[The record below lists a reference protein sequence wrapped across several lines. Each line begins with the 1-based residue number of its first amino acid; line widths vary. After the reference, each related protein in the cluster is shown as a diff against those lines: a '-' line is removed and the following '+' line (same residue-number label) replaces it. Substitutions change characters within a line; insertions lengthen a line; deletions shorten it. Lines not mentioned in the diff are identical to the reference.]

1 MVLQINIAIDRTVV
15 ITGKKGK
22 LMSVRFYNCRILTM
36 KDNSIT
42 EGELW
47 TDNDRISYIGPSKD
61 ASDKKFDREIDCKGN
76 LLMPGLKNAHTHS
89 AMTFSRSL
97 ADEYCLNDWLHKAI
111 FPREAKLTPEAVYWF
126 SKLAYAEYLAG
137 GVTACFDMYF
147 HREENARAAVETG
160 FRHVF
165 CGAANDFGGFESL
178 EKYYNELN
186 SYDPLVSFIFGF
198 HAEYTTCEDNL
209 KYMSELAHKYEAPV
223 FTHISETTEEV
234 EGCKERYGVTPA
246 VLFDKLGIFDFGG
259 GGFHCVWFTDEDRD
273 IFKKRGLWSVFNACS
288 NLKLAS
294 GITPVYKFIEND
306 MKIAIGTD
314 GAGSNNALS
323 MFREMY
329 LDTVLSNV
337 ETHNAAAVDPFV
349 ILKAG
354 TSGGAQCMGLK
365 DSDVLAEGKKA
376 DIIMIDMNKPS
387 MQPEN
392 NIVRNLI
399 YSADNSVV
407 KMTMIDGKILYEDG
421 KYTTIDLDEVIRES
435 NKFMQ
440 GLSDI

>member
-1 MVLQINIAIDRTVV
+1 
-15 ITGKKGK
+15 
-22 LMSVRFYNCRILTM
+22 MSIRFYNCRILTM

-47 TDNDRISYIGPSKD
+47 TDNDRISYIGPSVNS
-61 ASDKKFDREIDCKGN
+61 SDKTFDREIDCKGN

-97 ADEYCLNDWLHKAI
+97 ADEYCLNDWLFKAI
-111 FPREAKLTPEAVYWF
+111 FPREDKLTPEHVYWF
-126 SKLAYAEYLAG
+126 AKLAYADYLAG
-137 GVTACFDMYF
+137 GITSCFDMYF
-147 HREENARAAVETG
+147 HKDENAKAAVETG

-165 CGAANDFGGFESL
+165 CGAANDFGGLDEL
-178 EKYYNELN
+178 ERYYNSLN
-186 SYDPLVSFIFGF
+186 SYDPLVSFIYGF
-198 HAEYTTCEDNL
+198 HAEYTTSEDNL
-209 KYMSELAHKYEAPV
+209 KRISDLAHKYEAPV
-223 FTHISETTEEV
+223 FTHISETAAEV
-234 EGCKERYGVTPA
+234 EGCKERYGITPA

-273 IFKKRGLWSVFNACS
+273 VFKKRDLWSVFNACS

-294 GITPVYKFIEND
+294 GITPVYKFIEKD

-329 LDTVLSNV
+329 LSTVLSNV
-337 ETHNAAAVDPFV
+337 ETNNAAAVDPFT

-354 TSGGAQCMGLK
+354 TTGGALCMGLK
-365 DSDVLAEGKKA
+365 DSDVLDVGKKA

-392 NIVRNLI
+392 NIVRNI
-399 YSADNSVV
+399 VYSADNSVV

-421 KYTTIDLDEVIRES
+421 KYYSLDLDEVISEC
-435 NKFMQ
+435 NK
-440 GLSDI
+440 LKEDLA

>member
-1 MVLQINIAIDRTVV
+1 
-15 ITGKKGK
+15 
-22 LMSVRFYNCRILTM
+22 M
-36 KDNSIT
+36 KDQNLI

-47 TDNDRISYIGPSKD
+47 TDNDRISYIGP
-61 ASDKKFDREIDCKGN
+61 AVENCNTNFEREIDCKGN

-97 ADEYCLNDWLHKAI
+97 ADDYSLNDWLFKAI
-111 FPREAKLTPEAVYWF
+111 FPREAKLTPEHIYWF
-126 SKLAYAEYLAG
+126 TKLAYAEYLSG
-137 GVTACFDMYF
+137 GITACFDMYPK
-147 HREENARAAVETG
+147 RIESARVAVESG
-160 FRHVF
+160 FRYVS
-165 CGAANDFGGFESL
+165 CDDANDFGGMDLME
-178 EKYYNELN
+178 ENYNKFN
-186 SYDPLVSFIFGF
+186 SYDPLVSYIYGF
-198 HAEYTTCEDNL
+198 HAEYTTNLDNL
-209 KYMSELAHKYEAPV
+209 KRVSELAHKYEAPV
-223 FTHISETTEEV
+223 FAHISETKAEV

-246 VLFDKLGIFDFGG
+246 VLFDQLGIYDFGG

-273 IFKKRGLWSVFNACS
+273 IFKKRNLWSVFNACS

-294 GITPVYKFIEND
+294 GITPVYKFIEKD
-306 MKIAIGTD
+306 MNIAVGTD

-337 ETHNAAAVDPFV
+337 ETNNAAAVDPFT

-354 TSGGAQCMGLK
+354 TTGGALCMGL
-365 DSDVLAEGKKA
+365 DDCDVLAEGKKA

-392 NIVRNLI
+392 NIVRNII

-421 KYTTIDLDEVIRES
+421 RFTTLDIDEIIREC
-435 NKFMQ
+435 NKFKKD
-440 GLSDI
+440 LA

>member
-1 MVLQINIAIDRTVV
+1 
-15 ITGKKGK
+15 
-22 LMSVRFYNCRILTM
+22 M
-36 KDNSIT
+36 KDDNIT

-47 TDNDRISYIGPSKD
+47 TENDRISYIGPSKD
-61 ASDKKFDREIDCKGN
+61 KEGKKFDREIDCKGN

-111 FPREAKLTPEAVYWF
+111 FPREAKLTPDHVYWF
-126 SKLAYAEYLAG
+126 AKLAYADYLSG
-137 GVTACFDMYF
+137 GVTSCFDMYF
-147 HREENARAAVETG
+147 HKYENAKAAVETG

-165 CGAANDFGGFESL
+165 CGAANDYGGFEAL
-178 EKYYNELN
+178 EQNYIDLN
-186 SYDPLVSFIFGF
+186 DYDPLISFIYGF

-209 KYMSELAHKYEAPV
+209 KYMSELAHKYSAPV
-223 FTHISETTEEV
+223 FAHISETAEEV
-234 EGCKERYGVTPA
+234 AGCRERYGVTPA
-246 VLFDKLGIFDFGG
+246 ALFDKLGIYDFGG
-259 GGFHCVWFTDEDRD
+259 GGFHCVWFTDEDRE

-294 GITPVYKFIEND
+294 GITPVYKFIKDGMN
-306 MKIAIGTD
+306 IAIGTD

-329 LDTVLSNV
+329 LDCVLSNV
-337 ETHNAAAVDPFV
+337 ETKNAAAVDPFT

-354 TSGGAQCMGLK
+354 TSGGALCMGLT
-365 DSDVLAEGKKA
+365 DCDVLDAGKKA

-392 NIVRNLI
+392 NIARNI
-399 YSADNSVV
+399 VYSADNSVV
-407 KMTMIDGKILYEDG
+407 KMTMIDGRILYEDG
-421 KYTTIDLDEVIRES
+421 RFTTIDIDTVIREC
-435 NKFMQ
+435 NKSK
-440 GLSDI
+440 SDLA

>member
-1 MVLQINIAIDRTVV
+1 MT
-15 ITGKKGK
+15 
-22 LMSVRFYNCRILTM
+22 VRFYNCRILTM
-36 KDNSIT
+36 QDDKII

-47 TDNDRISYIGPSKD
+47 TENDRISYIGPAKAD
-61 ASDKKFDREIDCKGN
+61 PDKKFDREIDCKGN

-97 ADEYCLNDWLHKAI
+97 ADEYCLDDWLHKAI
-111 FPREAKLTPEAVYWF
+111 FPREAKLTPEHVYWF
-126 SKLAYAEYLAG
+126 SKLAYADYLAG
-137 GVTACFDMYF
+137 GITACFDMYF
-147 HREENARAAVETG
+147 HKYDNAKAAVETG

-165 CGAANDFGGFESL
+165 CGAANDYGGFDML
-178 EKYYNELN
+178 EQNYIDLN
-186 SYDPLVSFIFGF
+186 DYDPIISFKLGF

-209 KYMSELAHKYEAPV
+209 KFMSDLAHKYNAPV
-223 FTHISETTEEV
+223 YTHISETLPEV
-234 EGCKERYGVTPA
+234 EGCKERYGITPA

-273 IFKKRGLWSVFNACS
+273 IFKKRDLWSVFNACS

-294 GITPVYKFIEND
+294 GITPVYKFIEKD

-337 ETHNAAAVDPFV
+337 ETHNAAAVDPFT

-354 TSGGAQCMGLK
+354 TTGGALCMGLN

-376 DIIMIDMNKPS
+376 DIIMIDMNKPC

-392 NIVRNLI
+392 NIARNI
-399 YSADNSVV
+399 VYSADNDCV

-421 KYTTIDLDEVIRES
+421 KFTTLDIDEVIREC
-435 NKFMQ
+435 NKFKED
-440 GLSDI
+440 LA

>member
-1 MVLQINIAIDRTVV
+1 
-15 ITGKKGK
+15 
-22 LMSVRFYNCRILTM
+22 MSVRFYNARILSM
-36 KDNSIT
+36 KDQSIT
-42 EGELW
+42 EGELCV
-47 TDNDRISYIGPSKD
+47 DNDRISYIGPAVEHKD
-61 ASDKKFDREIDCKGN
+61 KVFDRELDCKGN

-97 ADEYCLNDWLHKAI
+97 ADEYCLNDWLFKAI
-111 FPREAKLTPEAVYWF
+111 FPREDKLTPEAVYWF
-126 SKLAYAEYLAG
+126 SKLAYADYLSG
-137 GVTACFDMYF
+137 GITSCFDMYF
-147 HREENARAAVETG
+147 HREASVKAAVETG
-160 FRHVF
+160 FRHIF

-178 EKYYNELN
+178 EEYYKTLN
-186 SYDPLVSFIFGF
+186 DYDPLVSFILGF

-209 KYMSELAHKYEAPV
+209 KFMSELAHKYEAPV
-223 FTHISETTEEV
+223 FTHISETKDEV

-259 GGFHCVWFTDEDRD
+259 GGFHCTWLTDEDRD
-273 IFKKRGLWSVFNACS
+273 IFKNRGLWSVFNACS

-294 GITPVYKFIEND
+294 GITPVYKFIEKD

-337 ETHNAAAVDPFV
+337 ETHNAAAVDPFT

-354 TSGGAQCMGLK
+354 TTGGALCMGLN
-365 DSDVLAEGKKA
+365 DSDVLDVGKKA

-392 NIVRNLI
+392 NIPRNI
-399 YSADNSVV
+399 VYSADNSVV

-421 KYTTIDLDEVIRES
+421 KFTSIDMDEVIKNTQKLME
-435 NKFMQ
+435 
-440 GLSDI
+440 GLSEV

>member
-1 MVLQINIAIDRTVV
+1 
-15 ITGKKGK
+15 
-22 LMSVRFYNCRILTM
+22 M
-36 KDNSIT
+36 KDDKIT

-47 TDNDRISYIGPSKD
+47 TDNDRISYIGPAKD
-61 ASDKKFDREIDCKGN
+61 TAGEKFDREIDCKGN

-111 FPREAKLTPEAVYWF
+111 FPREAKLTPDHVYWYA
-126 SKLAYAEYLAG
+126 KLAYADYLSG
-137 GVTACFDMYF
+137 GITSCFDMYF
-147 HREENARAAVETG
+147 HKYENAKAAVETG

-165 CGAANDFGGFESL
+165 CGAANDYGGFEAL
-178 EKYYNELN
+178 EQNYLDLN
-186 SYDPLVSFIFGF
+186 DYDPLISFIYGF

-209 KYMSELAHKYEAPV
+209 KFMSELAHKYSAPV
-223 FTHISETTEEV
+223 FAHISETAEEV

-246 VLFDKLGIFDFGG
+246 VLFDKLGIYDFGG
-259 GGFHCVWFTDEDRD
+259 GGFHCVWFTDEDRK
-273 IFKKRGLWSVFNACS
+273 IFKDRGLWSVFNACS

-294 GITPVYKFIEND
+294 GITPVYKFIANG
-306 MKIAIGTD
+306 MNIAIGTD

-329 LDTVLSNV
+329 LDCVLSNV
-337 ETHNAAAVDPFV
+337 ETKNAAAVDPFT

-354 TSGGAQCMGLK
+354 TSGGALCMGLT
-365 DSDVLAEGKKA
+365 DCDVLDVGKKA

-392 NIVRNLI
+392 NIARNI
-399 YSADNSVV
+399 VYSADNSVV
-407 KMTMIDGKILYEDG
+407 KMTMIDGRILYEDG
-421 KYTTIDLDEVIRES
+421 KFTTIDLDTVIREC
-435 NKFMQ
+435 NKFK
-440 GLSDI
+440 SDLA

>member
-1 MVLQINIAIDRTVV
+1 
-15 ITGKKGK
+15 
-22 LMSVRFYNCRILTM
+22 MSVRFYNCRILTM
-36 KDNSIT
+36 QDDKII

-47 TDNDRISYIGPSKD
+47 TENDRISYIGPAKAD
-61 ASDKKFDREIDCKGN
+61 PDKKFDREIDCKGN

-97 ADEYCLNDWLHKAI
+97 ADEYCLDDWLHKAI
-111 FPREAKLTPEAVYWF
+111 FPREAKLTPEHVYWF
-126 SKLAYAEYLAG
+126 SKLAYADYLAG
-137 GVTACFDMYF
+137 GITACFDMYF
-147 HREENARAAVETG
+147 HKYDNAKAAVETG

-165 CGAANDFGGFESL
+165 CGAANDYGGFDML
-178 EKYYNELN
+178 EQNYIDLN
-186 SYDPLVSFIFGF
+186 DYDPLVSFKLGF

-209 KYMSELAHKYEAPV
+209 KLMSDLAHKYNAPV
-223 FTHISETTEEV
+223 YTHISETLSEV
-234 EGCKERYGVTPA
+234 EGCKERYGFTPA

-273 IFKKRGLWSVFNACS
+273 IFKKRDLWSVFNACS

-294 GITPVYKFIEND
+294 GITPVYKFNEND

-337 ETHNAAAVDPFV
+337 ETHNAASVDPYT

-354 TSGGAQCMGLK
+354 TTGGALCMGLN

-376 DIIMIDMNKPS
+376 DIIMIDMNKPC

-392 NIVRNLI
+392 NIVRNII
-399 YSADNSVV
+399 YSADNDCV

-421 KYTTIDLDEVIRES
+421 KFTTLDIDEAIREC
-435 NKFMQ
+435 NKFKED
-440 GLSDI
+440 LA

>member
-1 MVLQINIAIDRTVV
+1 
-15 ITGKKGK
+15 
-22 LMSVRFYNCRILTM
+22 MSVRFYNSRILTM
-36 KDNSIT
+36 EDNNVT

-47 TDNDRISYIGPSKD
+47 TENDRISYIGPS
-61 ASDKKFDREIDCKGN
+61 ADKGDKVFDREIDCKGG

-97 ADEYCLNDWLHKAI
+97 ADEYCLNDWLFKAI
-111 FPREAKLTPEAVYWF
+111 FPREAKLTAESVYWL
-126 SKLAYAEYLAG
+126 SKLAYAEYLSG
-137 GVTACFDMYF
+137 GITACFDMYF
-147 HREENARAAVETG
+147 EKDANAKAAVETG

-165 CGAANDFGGFESL
+165 CGAANDFGGMEEL
-178 EKYYNELN
+178 EDFYDRLN
-186 SYDPLVSFIFGF
+186 SYDPLVSFIYGF

-209 KYMSELAHKYEAPV
+209 KKISELAHKYEAPV
-223 FTHISETTEEV
+223 FAHISETKAEV
-234 EGCKERYGVTPA
+234 DGCIERYGCTPA
-246 VLFDKLGIFDFGG
+246 VLFDRLGIYDFGG

-294 GITPVYKFIEND
+294 GITPVYKFIAND

-314 GAGSNNALS
+314 GAGSNNSLS

-337 ETHNAAAVDPFV
+337 ETGNAAAVDPFT
-349 ILKAG
+349 ILKSG
-354 TSGGAQCMGLK
+354 TTGGALCMGLK

-376 DIIMIDMNKPS
+376 DIILIDMNRPS

-392 NIVRNLI
+392 NIARNI
-399 YSADNSVV
+399 VYSADNSVV

-421 KYTTIDLDEVIRES
+421 KYSTLDLDEVIREC
-435 NKFMQ
+435 NKLMKD
-440 GLSDI
+440 LA

>member
-1 MVLQINIAIDRTVV
+1 
-15 ITGKKGK
+15 
-22 LMSVRFYNCRILTM
+22 M
-36 KDNSIT
+36 KDNKIT

-47 TDNDRISYIGPSKD
+47 TENDRISYIGPAKAPSGE
-61 ASDKKFDREIDCKGN
+61 KFDREIDCKGN

-111 FPREAKLTPEAVYWF
+111 FPREAKLIPEHVYWF
-126 SKLAYAEYLAG
+126 SKLAYADYLAG
-137 GVTACFDMYF
+137 GITACFDMYF
-147 HREENARAAVETG
+147 HKEDNARAAVETG

-165 CGAANDFGGFESL
+165 CGAANDYGGFEDL
-178 EKYYNELN
+178 ERFYNELN
-186 SYDPLVSFIFGF
+186 SYDPLISFIYGF

-209 KYMSELAHKYEAPV
+209 KFMSELAHKYKAPV
-223 FTHISETTEEV
+223 FAHISETAEEV
-234 EGCKERYGVTPA
+234 VGCRERYGVTPA
-246 VLFDKLGIFDFGG
+246 VLFEKLGIYDFGG
-259 GGFHCVWFTDEDRD
+259 GGFHCVWFTDEDRE

-294 GITPVYKFIEND
+294 GITPVHKFVKDGMN
-306 MKIAIGTD
+306 IAIGTD

-329 LDTVLSNV
+329 LDCVLSNV
-337 ETHNAAAVDPFV
+337 ETKNAAAVDPFT

-354 TSGGAQCMGLK
+354 TSGGALCMGLT
-365 DSDVLAEGKKA
+365 DCDVLDAGKKA

-392 NIVRNLI
+392 NIVRNI
-399 YSADNSVV
+399 VYSGDNSVV

-421 KYTTIDLDEVIRES
+421 KFNTLDLDEVIREC
-435 NKFMQ
+435 NKFRKD
-440 GLSDI
+440 LA

>member
-1 MVLQINIAIDRTVV
+1 
-15 ITGKKGK
+15 
-22 LMSVRFYNCRILTM
+22 M
-36 KDNSIT
+36 KDDKIT

-47 TDNDRISYIGPSKD
+47 TENDRISYIGPSKD
-61 ASDKKFDREIDCKGN
+61 KEGKKFDREIDCKGN

-111 FPREAKLTPEAVYWF
+111 FPREAKLTPDHVYWF
-126 SKLAYAEYLAG
+126 AKLAYADYLSG
-137 GVTACFDMYF
+137 GVTSCFDMYF
-147 HREENARAAVETG
+147 HKYENAKAAVETG

-165 CGAANDFGGFESL
+165 CGAANDYGGFEAL
-178 EKYYNELN
+178 EQNYIDLN
-186 SYDPLVSFIFGF
+186 DYDPLISFIYGF

-209 KYMSELAHKYEAPV
+209 KYMSELAHKYSAPV
-223 FTHISETTEEV
+223 FAHISETAEEV
-234 EGCKERYGVTPA
+234 AGCRERYGVTPA
-246 VLFDKLGIFDFGG
+246 ALFDKLGIYDFGG
-259 GGFHCVWFTDEDRD
+259 GGFHCVWFTDEDRE

-294 GITPVYKFIEND
+294 GITPVYKFIKDGMN
-306 MKIAIGTD
+306 IAIGTD

-329 LDTVLSNV
+329 LDCVLSNV
-337 ETHNAAAVDPFV
+337 ETKNAAAVDPFT

-354 TSGGAQCMGLK
+354 TSGGALCMGLT
-365 DSDVLAEGKKA
+365 DCDVLDAGKKA

-392 NIVRNLI
+392 NIARNI
-399 YSADNSVV
+399 VYSADNSVV
-407 KMTMIDGKILYEDG
+407 KMTMIDGRILYEDG
-421 KYTTIDLDEVIRES
+421 RFTTIDIDTVIREC
-435 NKFMQ
+435 NKFK
-440 GLSDI
+440 SDLA

>member
-1 MVLQINIAIDRTVV
+1 
-15 ITGKKGK
+15 
-22 LMSVRFYNCRILTM
+22 MSVRFYNARILSM
-36 KDNSIT
+36 KDQSIT
-42 EGELW
+42 EGELCV
-47 TDNDRISYIGPSKD
+47 DNDRISYIGPAVEHKD
-61 ASDKKFDREIDCKGN
+61 KVFDREIDCKGN

-97 ADEYCLNDWLHKAI
+97 ADEYCLNDWLFKAI
-111 FPREAKLTPEAVYWF
+111 FPREDKLTPEAVYWF
-126 SKLAYAEYLAG
+126 SKLAYADYLSG
-137 GVTACFDMYF
+137 GITSCFDMYF
-147 HREENARAAVETG
+147 HREASAKAAVETG

-178 EKYYNELN
+178 EEYYKTLN
-186 SYDPLVSFIFGF
+186 DYDPLVSFILGF

-209 KYMSELAHKYEAPV
+209 KFMSDLAHKYEAPV
-223 FTHISETTEEV
+223 FTHISETKDEV

-259 GGFHCVWFTDEDRD
+259 GGFHCTWLTDEDRD
-273 IFKKRGLWSVFNACS
+273 IFKNRGLWSVFNACS

-294 GITPVYKFIEND
+294 GITPVYKFIEKD

-337 ETHNAAAVDPFV
+337 ETHNAAAVDPFT

-354 TSGGAQCMGLK
+354 TTGGALCMGLN
-365 DSDVLAEGKKA
+365 DSDILDVGKKA

-392 NIVRNLI
+392 NIPRNI
-399 YSADNSVV
+399 VYSADNSVV

-421 KYTTIDLDEVIRES
+421 KFTSIDIDEVIKNTQKLME
-435 NKFMQ
+435 
-440 GLSDI
+440 GLSEV

>member
-1 MVLQINIAIDRTVV
+1 
-15 ITGKKGK
+15 
-22 LMSVRFYNCRILTM
+22 MSVRFYNCRILSM
-36 KDNSIT
+36 KDDKIT

-47 TDNDRISYIGPSKD
+47 TENDKISYIGPKKD
-61 ASDKKFDREIDCKGN
+61 TAGKTFEREIDCKGN

-97 ADEYCLNDWLHKAI
+97 ADEYCLNDWLFKAI
-111 FPREAKLTPEAVYWF
+111 FPREAKLTPEQLYWF
-126 SKLAYAEYLAG
+126 AKLAYADYLSG

-147 HREENARAAVETG
+147 HKYENAKAAVDTG

-165 CGAANDFGGFESL
+165 CGAANDFGGFEAL
-178 EKYYNELN
+178 EQNYIDLN
-186 SYDPLVSFIFGF
+186 DYDPLVSFIYGF

-209 KYMSELAHKYEAPV
+209 KLMSDLAHKYKAPV
-223 FTHISETTEEV
+223 FTHISETAAEV
-234 EGCKERYGVTPA
+234 EGCKERYGITPA

-273 IFKKRGLWSVFNACS
+273 IFKKRDLWSVFNACS

-294 GITPVYKFIEND
+294 GITPVYKFIEKD

-329 LDTVLSNV
+329 LDCVLSNV
-337 ETHNAAAVDPFV
+337 ETNNAAAVDPFT

-354 TSGGAQCMGLK
+354 TSGGALCMGLT
-365 DSDVLAEGKKA
+365 DCDVLDVGKKA
-376 DIIMIDMNKPS
+376 DIIMIDMTKPC

-392 NIVRNLI
+392 NIVRNLV
-399 YSADNSVV
+399 YSGDNSIV
-407 KMTMIDGKILYEDG
+407 KMTMIDGKVLYEDG
-421 KYTTIDLDEVIRES
+421 KFLSLDLAEVISEC
-435 NKFMQ
+435 NKFRKD
-440 GLSDI
+440 LA

>member
-1 MVLQINIAIDRTVV
+1 MT
-15 ITGKKGK
+15 
-22 LMSVRFYNCRILTM
+22 VRFYNARILTM
-36 KDNSIT
+36 KDQNIT

-47 TDNDRISYIGPSKD
+47 TDNDRISYIGPSVD
-61 ASDKKFDREIDCKGN
+61 MSDKKFDREIDCKGN

-97 ADEYCLNDWLHKAI
+97 ADEYCLNDWLFKAI
-111 FPREAKLTPEAVYWF
+111 FPREAKLTPEHIYWF
-126 SKLAYAEYLAG
+126 TKLAYAEYLSG
-137 GVTACFDMYF
+137 GITACFDMYPK
-147 HREENARAAVETG
+147 RIESARAAVESG
-160 FRHVF
+160 FRYVS
-165 CGAANDFGGFESL
+165 CDDANDFGGMDLME
-178 EKYYNELN
+178 ENYNKFN
-186 SYDPLVSFIFGF
+186 SYDPLVSYIYGF
-198 HAEYTTCEDNL
+198 HAEYTTNLDNL
-209 KYMSELAHKYEAPV
+209 KRVSELAHKYEAPV
-223 FTHISETTEEV
+223 FAHISETKAEV

-246 VLFDKLGIFDFGG
+246 VLFDQLGIYDFGG

-273 IFKKRGLWSVFNACS
+273 IFKKRNLWSVFNACS

-294 GITPVYKFIEND
+294 GITPVYKFIEKD
-306 MKIAIGTD
+306 MNIAVGTD

-337 ETHNAAAVDPFV
+337 ETNNAAAVDPFT

-354 TSGGAQCMGLK
+354 TTGGALCMGLN
-365 DSDVLAEGKKA
+365 DSDVLDQGKKA

-387 MQPEN
+387 MKPEN
-392 NIVRNLI
+392 NIVRNII

-421 KYTTIDLDEVIRES
+421 KFTTLDLDEVYKMCS
-435 NKFMQ
+435 KFM
-440 GLSDI
+440 GDLA

>member
-1 MVLQINIAIDRTVV
+1 
-15 ITGKKGK
+15 
-22 LMSVRFYNCRILTM
+22 M
-36 KDNSIT
+36 KDDKIT

-47 TDNDRISYIGPSKD
+47 TENDRISYIGPSKD
-61 ASDKKFDREIDCKGN
+61 KEGKKFDREIDCKGN

-111 FPREAKLTPEAVYWF
+111 FPREAKLTPDHVYWF
-126 SKLAYAEYLAG
+126 AKLAYADYLSG
-137 GVTACFDMYF
+137 GVTSCFDMYF
-147 HREENARAAVETG
+147 HKYENAKAAVETG

-165 CGAANDFGGFESL
+165 CGAANDYGGFEAL
-178 EKYYNELN
+178 EQNYIDLN
-186 SYDPLVSFIFGF
+186 DYDPLISFIYGF

-209 KYMSELAHKYEAPV
+209 KYMSELAHKYSAPV
-223 FTHISETTEEV
+223 FAHISETAEEV
-234 EGCKERYGVTPA
+234 AGCRERYGVTPA
-246 VLFDKLGIFDFGG
+246 ALFDKLGIYDFGG
-259 GGFHCVWFTDEDRD
+259 GGFHCVWFTDEDRE

-294 GITPVYKFIEND
+294 GITPVYKFIKDGMN
-306 MKIAIGTD
+306 IAIGTD

-329 LDTVLSNV
+329 LDCVLSNV
-337 ETHNAAAVDPFV
+337 ETKNAAAVDPFT

-354 TSGGAQCMGLK
+354 ASGGALCMGLT
-365 DSDVLAEGKKA
+365 DCDVLDAGKKA

-392 NIVRNLI
+392 NIARNI
-399 YSADNSVV
+399 VYSADNSVV
-407 KMTMIDGKILYEDG
+407 KMTMIDGRILYEDG
-421 KYTTIDLDEVIRES
+421 RFTTIDIDTVIREC
-435 NKFMQ
+435 NRFK
-440 GLSDI
+440 SDLA

>member
-1 MVLQINIAIDRTVV
+1 
-15 ITGKKGK
+15 
-22 LMSVRFYNCRILTM
+22 MSVRFYNCRILSM
-36 KDNSIT
+36 KDDKIT

-47 TDNDRISYIGPSKD
+47 TENDRISYIGPAKAPSGER
-61 ASDKKFDREIDCKGN
+61 FDREIDCKGN

-111 FPREAKLTPEAVYWF
+111 FPREAKLIPEHVYWF
-126 SKLAYAEYLAG
+126 SKLAYADYLAG
-137 GVTACFDMYF
+137 GITACFDMYF
-147 HREENARAAVETG
+147 HKEDNAKAAVETG

-165 CGAANDFGGFESL
+165 CGAANDYGGFEDL
-178 EKYYNELN
+178 ERFYNELN
-186 SYDPLVSFIFGF
+186 SYDPLISFIYGF

-209 KYMSELAHKYEAPV
+209 KFMSELAHKYKAPV
-223 FTHISETTEEV
+223 FAHISETAEEV
-234 EGCKERYGVTPA
+234 AGCRERYGVTPA
-246 VLFDKLGIFDFGG
+246 VLFEKLGIYDFGG
-259 GGFHCVWFTDEDRD
+259 GGFHCVWFTDEDRE

-294 GITPVYKFIEND
+294 GITPVHKFVKDGMN
-306 MKIAIGTD
+306 IAIGTD

-329 LDTVLSNV
+329 LDCVLSNV
-337 ETHNAAAVDPFV
+337 ETKNAAAVDPFT

-354 TSGGAQCMGLK
+354 TSGGALCMGLT
-365 DSDVLAEGKKA
+365 DCDVLDAGKKA

-392 NIVRNLI
+392 NIVRNI
-399 YSADNSVV
+399 VYSGDNSVV

-421 KYTTIDLDEVIRES
+421 KFNTLDLDEVIREC
-435 NKFMQ
+435 NKFRKD
-440 GLSDI
+440 LA

>member
-1 MVLQINIAIDRTVV
+1 
-15 ITGKKGK
+15 
-22 LMSVRFYNCRILTM
+22 MSVRFYNCRILSM
-36 KDNSIT
+36 KDDKIT

-47 TDNDRISYIGPSKD
+47 TENDRISYIGPAKEPSGE
-61 ASDKKFDREIDCKGN
+61 KFDREIDCKGN

-111 FPREAKLTPEAVYWF
+111 FPREAKLIPKHVYWF
-126 SKLAYAEYLAG
+126 SKLAYADYLAG
-137 GVTACFDMYF
+137 GITACFDMYF
-147 HREENARAAVETG
+147 HKEDNARAAVETG

-165 CGAANDFGGFESL
+165 CGAANDYGGFEDL
-178 EKYYNELN
+178 ERFYNELN
-186 SYDPLVSFIFGF
+186 SYDPLISFIYGF

-209 KYMSELAHKYEAPV
+209 KFMSELAHKYKAPV
-223 FTHISETTEEV
+223 FAHISETAEEV
-234 EGCKERYGVTPA
+234 AGCRERYGVTPA
-246 VLFDKLGIFDFGG
+246 VIFEKLGIYDFGG
-259 GGFHCVWFTDEDRD
+259 GGFHCVWFTDEDRE

-294 GITPVYKFIEND
+294 GITPVHKFVKDGMN
-306 MKIAIGTD
+306 IAIGTD

-329 LDTVLSNV
+329 LDCVLSNV
-337 ETHNAAAVDPFV
+337 ETKNAAAVDPFT

-354 TSGGAQCMGLK
+354 TSGGALCMGLT
-365 DSDVLAEGKKA
+365 DCDVLDAGKKA

-392 NIVRNLI
+392 NIVRNI
-399 YSADNSVV
+399 VYSGDNSVV

-421 KYTTIDLDEVIRES
+421 KFNTLDLDEVIREC
-435 NKFMQ
+435 NKFRKD
-440 GLSDI
+440 LA

>member
-1 MVLQINIAIDRTVV
+1 
-15 ITGKKGK
+15 
-22 LMSVRFYNCRILTM
+22 M
-36 KDNSIT
+36 KDDKII

-47 TDNDRISYIGPSKD
+47 TDNDKISYIGPAKD
-61 ASDKKFDREIDCKGN
+61 KAGITFEREIDCKGN

-111 FPREAKLTPEAVYWF
+111 FPREAKLTPDHVYWF
-126 SKLAYAEYLAG
+126 AKLAYADYLSG
-137 GVTACFDMYF
+137 GITSCFDMYF
-147 HREENARAAVETG
+147 HKYENAKAAVETG

-165 CGAANDFGGFESL
+165 CGAANDFGGFEAL
-178 EKYYNELN
+178 EQNYIDLN
-186 SYDPLVSFIFGF
+186 DYDPLVSFIYGF

-209 KYMSELAHKYEAPV
+209 KFMSDLAHKYKAPV
-223 FTHISETTEEV
+223 FTHISETFEEV

-259 GGFHCVWFTDEDRD
+259 GGFHCVWFTDEDRE
-273 IFKKRGLWSVFNACS
+273 IFKKRDLWSVFNACS

-294 GITPVYKFIEND
+294 GITPVHKFIEKD

-329 LDTVLSNV
+329 LDCVLSNV
-337 ETHNAAAVDPFV
+337 ETKNAAAVDPYT

-354 TSGGAQCMGLK
+354 TTGGALCMGLN
-365 DSDVLAEGKKA
+365 DCDVLDVGKKA
-376 DIIMIDMNKPS
+376 DLIMIDMNVPS

-392 NIVRNLI
+392 NIVRNLV
-399 YSADNSVV
+399 YSGDNSIV

-421 KYTTIDLDEVIRES
+421 KFLSMDIGEVIREC
-435 NKFMQ
+435 NKFKKD
-440 GLSDI
+440 LA

>member
-1 MVLQINIAIDRTVV
+1 
-15 ITGKKGK
+15 
-22 LMSVRFYNCRILTM
+22 MSVRFYNARILTM
-36 KDNSIT
+36 KDQNLI

-47 TDNDRISYIGPSKD
+47 TDNDRISYIGP
-61 ASDKKFDREIDCKGN
+61 AVENCNTNFEREIDCKGN

-97 ADEYCLNDWLHKAI
+97 ADDYSLNDWLFKAI
-111 FPREAKLTPEAVYWF
+111 FPREAKLTPEHIYWF
-126 SKLAYAEYLAG
+126 TKLAYAEYLSG
-137 GVTACFDMYF
+137 GITACFDMYPK
-147 HREENARAAVETG
+147 RIESARAAVESG
-160 FRHVF
+160 FRYVS
-165 CGAANDFGGFESL
+165 CDDANDFGGMDLME
-178 EKYYNELN
+178 ENYNKFN
-186 SYDPLVSFIFGF
+186 SYDPLVSYIYGF
-198 HAEYTTCEDNL
+198 HAEYTTNLDNL
-209 KYMSELAHKYEAPV
+209 KRVSELAHKYEAPV
-223 FTHISETTEEV
+223 FAHISETKAEV

-246 VLFDKLGIFDFGG
+246 VLFDQLGIYDFGG

-273 IFKKRGLWSVFNACS
+273 IFKKRNLWSVFNACS

-294 GITPVYKFIEND
+294 GITPVYKFIEKD
-306 MKIAIGTD
+306 MNIAIGTD

-337 ETHNAAAVDPFV
+337 ETNNAAAVDPFT

-354 TSGGAQCMGLK
+354 TTGGALCMGLK
-365 DSDVLAEGKKA
+365 DSDVLDQGKKA

-392 NIVRNLI
+392 NIVRNII

-421 KYTTIDLDEVIRES
+421 RFTTLDMDEIIREC
-435 NKFMQ
+435 NKFKKD
-440 GLSDI
+440 LA

>member
-1 MVLQINIAIDRTVV
+1 MT
-15 ITGKKGK
+15 
-22 LMSVRFYNCRILTM
+22 VRFYNARILTM
-36 KDNSIT
+36 KDQNIT

-47 TDNDRISYIGPSKD
+47 TDNDRISYIGPSVD
-61 ASDKKFDREIDCKGN
+61 MSDKKFDREIDCKGN

-97 ADEYCLNDWLHKAI
+97 ADEYCLNDWLFKAI
-111 FPREAKLTPEAVYWF
+111 FPREAKLTPEHIYWF
-126 SKLAYAEYLAG
+126 TKLAYAEYLSG
-137 GVTACFDMYF
+137 GITACFDMYPK
-147 HREENARAAVETG
+147 RIESARAAVESG
-160 FRHVF
+160 FRYVS
-165 CGAANDFGGFESL
+165 CDDANDFGGMDLME
-178 EKYYNELN
+178 ENYNKFN
-186 SYDPLVSFIFGF
+186 SYDPLVSYIYGF
-198 HAEYTTCEDNL
+198 HAEYTTNLDNL
-209 KYMSELAHKYEAPV
+209 KRVSELAHKYEAPV
-223 FTHISETTEEV
+223 FAHISETKAEV

-246 VLFDKLGIFDFGG
+246 VLFDQLGIYDFGG

-273 IFKKRGLWSVFNACS
+273 IFKKRNLWSVFNACS

-294 GITPVYKFIEND
+294 GITPVYKFIEKD
-306 MKIAIGTD
+306 MNIAVGTD

-337 ETHNAAAVDPFV
+337 ETNNAAAVDPFT

-354 TSGGAQCMGLK
+354 TTGGALCMGLN

-392 NIVRNLI
+392 NIVRNII

-421 KYTTIDLDEVIRES
+421 KFTTLDLDEVYKMCS
-435 NKFMQ
+435 KFM
-440 GLSDI
+440 GELA

>member
-1 MVLQINIAIDRTVV
+1 
-15 ITGKKGK
+15 
-22 LMSVRFYNCRILTM
+22 MSDDTI
-36 KDNSIT
+36 I

-47 TDNDRISYIGPSKD
+47 TDNDRISYIGPAKSV
-61 ASDKKFDREIDCKGN
+61 SDKRFDREIDCKGN

-111 FPREAKLTPEAVYWF
+111 FPREANLTPEHVYWF
-126 SKLAYAEYLAG
+126 AKLAYADYLAG
-137 GVTACFDMYF
+137 GITACFDMYF
-147 HREENARAAVETG
+147 HKYENAKAAVETG

-165 CGAANDFGGFESL
+165 CGAANDYGGFDML
-178 EKYYNELN
+178 EQNYIDLN
-186 SYDPLVSFIFGF
+186 DYDPLVSFKLGF

-209 KYMSELAHKYEAPV
+209 KVMSDLAHKYSAPV
-223 FTHISETTEEV
+223 YTHISETSEEV
-234 EGCKERYGVTPA
+234 DGCKERYGVTPA

-259 GGFHCVWFTDEDRD
+259 GGFHCVWFTDEDMD
-273 IFKKRGLWSVFNACS
+273 IFKNRDLWSVFNSCS

-294 GITPVYKFIEND
+294 GITPVYKFIEKN
-306 MKIAIGTD
+306 MNIAIGTD

-323 MFREMY
+323 MFREIY

-337 ETHNAAAVDPFV
+337 ETHNAAAVDPFT

-354 TSGGAQCMGLK
+354 TSGGALCMGLN
-365 DSDVLAEGKKA
+365 DCDVLSEGKKA

-392 NIVRNLI
+392 NIVRNI
-399 YSADNSVV
+399 VYSADNDCV

-421 KYTTIDLDEVIRES
+421 VYTTLDICEIIREC
-435 NKFMQ
+435 NKFKKD
-440 GLSDI
+440 LV

>member
-1 MVLQINIAIDRTVV
+1 
-15 ITGKKGK
+15 
-22 LMSVRFYNCRILTM
+22 M
-36 KDNSIT
+36 KDNNIT

-47 TDNDRISYIGPSKD
+47 TDNDRISYIGP
-61 ASDKKFDREIDCKGN
+61 KKETAGIAFDREIDCKGN

-97 ADEYCLNDWLHKAI
+97 ADEYCLNDWLFKAI
-111 FPREAKLTPEAVYWF
+111 FPREAKLTPEHVYWF
-126 SKLAYAEYLAG
+126 SKLAYADYLSG

-147 HREENARAAVETG
+147 HKYENAKAAVDTG

-165 CGAANDFGGFESL
+165 CGAANDFGGFEAL
-178 EKYYNELN
+178 EQNYIDLN
-186 SYDPLVSFIFGF
+186 DYDPLVSFIYGF

-209 KYMSELAHKYEAPV
+209 KLMSDLAHKYKAPV
-223 FTHISETTEEV
+223 FTHISETAAEV

-273 IFKKRGLWSVFNACS
+273 IFKKRDLWSVFNACS

-294 GITPVYKFIEND
+294 GITPVHKFIAKD

-329 LDTVLSNV
+329 LDCVLSNV
-337 ETHNAAAVDPFV
+337 ETNNAAAIDPFT

-354 TSGGAQCMGLK
+354 TSGGALCMGLT
-365 DSDVLAEGKKA
+365 DCDVLDVGKKA
-376 DIIMIDMNKPS
+376 DIIMIDMSKPS

-392 NIVRNLI
+392 NIARNI
-399 YSADNSVV
+399 VYSADNSVI

-421 KYTTIDLDEVIRES
+421 RFASLDIDEVIREC
-435 NKFMQ
+435 NKFKKD
-440 GLSDI
+440 LA